1 MLLILIHTN
10 ITLCLL
16 YYINPGLF
24 YDNFSQKLKIIIQ
37 KHCNYLISMLLW
49 NRKEE
54 MDTQTTRKVILSFE
68 ILAGGY
74 LAETGSLQNLTYLFL
89 RKDVSV
95 Y

>member
-1 MLLILIHTN
+1 MV
-10 ITLCLL
+10 
-16 YYINPGLF
+16 
-24 YDNFSQKLKIIIQ
+24 YDNFSQNVNFIIH
-37 KHCNYLISMLLW
+37 KYCNYQISMLLW